1 MIFVSYLIEQNGDEP
16 VFIDESNYISRIN
29 EYDFKE
35 EYLVFLVKS
44 NVFSDA
50 FGTKRCNPEMLLG
63 ADNINTMY
71 IEIEDNHI
79 GWDDTYYI
87 LNENLN
93 TVYEIHA
100 VNTTYEKW
108 LKEISM

>member
-1 MIFVSYLIEQNGDEP
+1 MTYVSYLIEQNGDEP

-29 EYDFKE
+29 EYDFNE
-35 EYLVFLVKS
+35 QYLVYLVR
-44 NVFSDA
+44 SDIFTNA
-50 FGTKRCNPEMLLG
+50 FGEKISEPEVLLG
-63 ADNINTMY
+63 TDNIRTMY

-79 GWDDTYYI
+79 GWDDSYYI
-87 LNENLN
+87 LNENNN

-108 LKEISM
+108 LKEIRM

>member
-1 MIFVSYLIEQNGDEP
+1 MSYLIEQNGDEP

-29 EYDFKE
+29 EYDFNE
-35 EYLVFLVKS
+35 QYLVYLVR
-44 NVFSDA
+44 SDIFTNA
-50 FGTKRCNPEMLLG
+50 FGEKISEPEVLLG
-63 ADNINTMY
+63 ADNIRTMY

-79 GWDDTYYI
+79 GWDDSYYI
-87 LNENLN
+87 LNENNN

-108 LKEISM
+108 LKEIRM

>member
-1 MIFVSYLIEQNGDEP
+1 MSYLIEQNGDEP

-29 EYDFKE
+29 EYDFNE
-35 EYLVFLVKS
+35 EYMVFLVKS

-50 FGTKRCNPEMLLG
+50 FGVKISEPEMLLG
-63 ADNINTMY
+63 EDNIHSMY

-100 VNTTYEKW
+100 INTTYEKW

>member
-1 MIFVSYLIEQNGDEP
+1 MIIVSYLIEQNGDEP

-29 EYDFKE
+29 EYDFAE
-35 EYLVFLVKS
+35 EYMVFLVKS
-44 NVFSDA
+44 NMFSDA
-50 FGTKRCNPEMLLG
+50 FGTKISEPETLLG

-79 GWDDTYYI
+79 GWEDTYYI
-87 LNENLN
+87 LNENLK